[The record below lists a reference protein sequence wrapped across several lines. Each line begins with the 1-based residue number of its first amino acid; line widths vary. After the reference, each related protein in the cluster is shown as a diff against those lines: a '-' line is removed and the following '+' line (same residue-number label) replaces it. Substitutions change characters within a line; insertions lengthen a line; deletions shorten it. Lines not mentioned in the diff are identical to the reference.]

1 MAGRAKIVLGID
13 EAGRGPVI
21 GPLVLCGVWVRP
33 SRRKV
38 LLELG
43 VRDSKAFG
51 SSRRAQQRRAQLALQ
66 IRELSTCVVLL
77 TVEAGEV
84 DRRARIGE
92 LNVLERELAAAVIE
106 AGPEAGKIIADGRRL
121 FGSLTDTYPQ
131 LKAMDKADA
140 LAPEVAAASIVAKTE
155 RDLRFQEIVA
165 AWSAAEG
172 PVGGGGYPN
181 KATEAYLRAY
191 FARHGRLPGE
201 VRQSWSWA
209 VLRELQ
215 RVQAGMKP
223 FSKAEQLSLPSSL
236 SGIDPE

>member
-1 MAGRAKIVLGID
+1 MAGRAQLVLGID

-33 SRRKV
+33 ARRKA

-51 SSRRAQQRRAQLALQ
+51 SSRGAQRRRAQLAAQ
-66 IRELSTCVVLL
+66 IRELSACVILL

-92 LNVLERELAAAVIE
+92 LNVLERELAGAVIE
-106 AGPEAGKIIADGRRL
+106 AGPEAGKIIADGQRL
-121 FGSLTDTYPQ
+121 FGSLTRTYPALQ
-131 LKAMDKADA
+131 AMDKADA
-140 LAPEVAAASIVAKTE
+140 LAPEVAAASIVAKVE
-155 RDLRFQEIVA
+155 RDRRFHEIIA
-165 AWSAAEG
+165 AWPGSAG

-191 FARHGRLPGE
+191 FSSHGRLPGE

-223 FSKAEQLSLPSSL
+223 FRKAKQLPLPTPP
-236 SGIDPE
+236 SGRDPE